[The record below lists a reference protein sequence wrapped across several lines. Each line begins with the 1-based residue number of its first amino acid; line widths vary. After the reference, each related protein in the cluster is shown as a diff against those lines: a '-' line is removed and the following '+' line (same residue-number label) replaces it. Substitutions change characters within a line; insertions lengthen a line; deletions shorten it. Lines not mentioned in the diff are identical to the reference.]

1 MLPASLSYG
10 RAACLCLRPL
20 RGIWVAAPEAMAEG
34 IPVVASNAASLPEIW
49 GDAALFVA
57 PDDVEGLARAM
68 RTILSNPALAQQLR
82 KAGRKRAAQFTWRH
96 VPRHTSLCMNH

>member
-1 MLPASLSYG
+1 
-10 RAACLCLRPL
+10 
-20 RGIWVAAPEAMAEG
+20 
-34 IPVVASNAASLPEIW
+34 LPEIL

-82 KAGRKRAAQFTWRH
+82 KAGRKRRKHNSPGRQCASAH
-96 VPRHTSLCMNH
+96 LALYESLMTLIAGEDATG